1 MTNLLWALVCFS
13 WLPNNE
19 PDLAGYRLY
28 CGGQPGIYTNVLQIL
43 STRTNACVSVQ
54 RGVTNYFVLTAV
66 NTAGL
71 ESLPTVELQKFV
83 PLPRLIVHFEGS
95 EDLLTWAEIEAVPMI
110 GPLAPGT
117 QFYRA
122 RLEFR

>member
-1 MTNLLWALVCFS
+1 MTNLLWALICFS

-28 CGGQPGIYTNVLQIL
+28 CGGQPGIYTNVIQIP

-66 NTAGL
+66 NSAGL
-71 ESLPTVELQKFV
+71 ESLPTAELAYFKPQRQ
-83 PLPRLIVHFEGS
+83 LAIQES
-95 EDLLTWAEIEAVPMI
+95 SDLANWTAIPGAVWTPEI
-110 GPLAPGT
+110 GDGKR
-117 QFYRA
+117 FYRVVW
-122 RLEFR
+122 R